1 LALQIGQLKLGKVI
15 AIFFGVFALLVALL
29 IFAKMQPAQAL
40 EIGPPAAAQVSFMPP
55 AGIFLGQ

>member
-1 LALQIGQLKLGKVI
+1 MGKVF

-29 IFAKMQPAQAL
+29 IFAKMQPAQAMG
-40 EIGPPAAAQVSFMPP
+40 IGPPAAAQVSFMPP